1 MSGTKDRKV
10 SKNTFEIVQPLEL
23 LDRHSDWMLA
33 LNLCGSGLSRIQH
46 RVNFFQ
52 CVGQARGQFF
62 AAAVLLDELEVVGP
76 GRALLVDVGDATNE
90 RAEYNLCVVFE
101 KIDLKIKKKYFKYSF
116 RYKYTLP
123 T

>member
-1 MSGTKDRKV
+1 
-10 SKNTFEIVQPLEL
+10 
-23 LDRHSDWMLA
+23 MLA

-101 KIDLKIKKKYFKYSF
+101 KIDLKIKKNILNIVSGTNILCLLNECFC
-116 RYKYTLP
+116 
-123 T
+123 